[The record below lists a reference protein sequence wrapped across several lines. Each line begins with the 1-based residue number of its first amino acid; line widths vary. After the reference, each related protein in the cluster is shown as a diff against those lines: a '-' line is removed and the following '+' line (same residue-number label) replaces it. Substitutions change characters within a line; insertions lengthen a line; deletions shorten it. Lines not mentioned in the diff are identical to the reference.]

1 MKYLNMALERM
12 RAILNA
18 LFRLLETYKEVGINV
33 FLWYNKSQL
42 KKKGENDDQEK
53 KAMGNDGAGK
63 SRASGQFI
71 DLASILLDYKGLISH
86 FISLLLERLK

>member
-33 FLWYNKSQL
+33 FL
-42 KKKGENDDQEK
+42 
-53 KAMGNDGAGK
+53 
-63 SRASGQFI
+63 
-71 DLASILLDYKGLISH
+71 
-86 FISLLLERLK
+86 